1 MLNDF
6 AGIQSAWW
14 KWSSFFRIQRIKSVI
29 TVKRMTLWIFL
40 HFLHDTNFPFVFG
53 VRFSYSAICFWI
65 CFHLLWKILWFGT
78 FIKFIPLLNVC
89 VCVWCSV
96 SVWWCPGYESRETW
110 LINYSVFTND
120 YGKMGRLKDAAA
132 ATAVAGKKLKN
143 VNKNSGRPELKR
155 MIHLSKN

>member
-89 VCVWCSV
+89 VCVMQCKCLMMPWVRIERNLTHKLFRFYKWLRKNGEIERCS
-96 SVWWCPGYESRETW
+96 SS
-110 LINYSVFTND
+110 NS
-120 YGKMGRLKDAAA
+120 
-132 ATAVAGKKLKN
+132 
-143 VNKNSGRPELKR
+143 SGRKKTEKCKQKFRTTRTKTDDSPE
-155 MIHLSKN
+155 

>member
-89 VCVWCSV
+89 VCVMQCKCLMMPWVRIERNLTHKLFRFYKWLRKSGEIERCS
-96 SVWWCPGYESRETW
+96 SS
-110 LINYSVFTND
+110 NSS
-120 YGKMGRLKDAAA
+120 GR
-132 ATAVAGKKLKN
+132 KKLKN